1 MTSRRIVMTTLMA
14 GLIATLSLPAAA
26 TTLIQTFEH
35 ETWDEKPDQ
44 TIAEAVEALR
54 EVHPYLVDVRNADMT
69 RTRRV
74 NGYVEQGL
82 EVKIPTG
89 FFRGFGP
96 YARLPEVAEEAWY
109 RYYVYLSNFRPVGS
123 GKLPG
128 LADASRT
135 LNAKGCKPSTPESPG
150 WSARM
155 MFDRLGTLGA
165 KPDQVPIGFYVYH
178 AGQQANCGDELII
191 GALDQR
197 RWTCIEGHIRMNTP
211 GQPNGL
217 IEGWIDGERVF
228 REDHFEFRRAGEAL
242 GIREMWNNVYF
253 GGSYPTPND
262 LSLIL
267 DEMVVST
274 TGRVGCLDPFTDDND
289 SVHESSITELHAR
302 RLFYGC
308 GARLACPHD
317 YITRAEFA
325 SILHR
330 AFGGPKGSNAFIDDD
345 GHWAEA
351 PINSLAAQGILR
363 GCNPP
368 ANTRVCPEAFIT
380 RAEAAAMVR
389 RLLGL
394 PKGPDA
400 FEDDRGSWA
409 EGDINA
415 LAAAGISRGCNPP
428 ANTRYCPERSI
439 SRDEAATFTLRIDNL
454 LSELTTL
461 AAPDLPEWPPLGP
474 PPEKPPEEQE

>member
-1 MTSRRIVMTTLMA
+1 TGGNVRKRRAMTSRRIVMTTLMA

-178 AGQQANCGDELII
+178 AGQQA
-191 GALDQR
+191 
-197 RWTCIEGHIRMNTP
+197 
-211 GQPNGL
+211 
-217 IEGWIDGERVF
+217 
-228 REDHFEFRRAGEAL
+228 
-242 GIREMWNNVYF
+242 
-253 GGSYPTPND
+253 
-262 LSLIL
+262 
-267 DEMVVST
+267 
-274 TGRVGCLDPFTDDND
+274 
-289 SVHESSITELHAR
+289 
-302 RLFYGC
+302 
-308 GARLACPHD
+308 
-317 YITRAEFA
+317 
-325 SILHR
+325 
-330 AFGGPKGSNAFIDDD
+330 
-345 GHWAEA
+345 
-351 PINSLAAQGILR
+351 
-363 GCNPP
+363 
-368 ANTRVCPEAFIT
+368 
-380 RAEAAAMVR
+380 
-389 RLLGL
+389 
-394 PKGPDA
+394 
-400 FEDDRGSWA
+400 
-409 EGDINA
+409 
-415 LAAAGISRGCNPP
+415 
-428 ANTRYCPERSI
+428 
-439 SRDEAATFTLRIDNL
+439 
-454 LSELTTL
+454 
-461 AAPDLPEWPPLGP
+461 
-474 PPEKPPEEQE
+474 